1 MTLFQP
7 QSTTKGKMLPY
18 FYCVPYT
25 SIFFIVVL
33 PFGRFSC
40 RSSVNNME
48 TDRHTDDPETQIPH
62 ILTISVSSSA
72 ISSLGTNPC
81 SGCSSSFSSVKWAF
95 LKNSSMSSGQSRL
108 SSGSHVF
115 SALRLELTGGG
126 KGNFYYGG

>member
-33 PFGRFSC
+33 PFGRLSC

-48 TDRHTDDPETQIPH
+48 TDRHTDDPETPKF
-62 ILTISVSSSA
+62 LTYSQFL
-72 ISSLGTNPC
+72 SLPLPFPLWEQTLAR
-81 SGCSSSFSSVKWAF
+81 V
-95 LKNSSMSSGQSRL
+95 
-108 SSGSHVF
+108 
-115 SALRLELTGGG
+115 ALLHSPR
-126 KGNFYYGG
+126 